1 MIHHQQ
7 WQISTS
13 NQSGFTIIESLVAIV
28 VTSILLAAIAPV
40 IVLSVGTR
48 VQARRIELASDA
60 AKTYVEG
67 VRSRTINAPVITSD
81 DELKEYPA
89 PTVGSLTCNANSY
102 CTAPTTNLYCV
113 SLDGTNCTTTN
124 TRNFVI
130 QAFGYHQM
138 ESTTADQG
146 YQLGVRVYRSDG
158 FASDGGA
165 LKTAPNKQMT
175 FTGGLGERKA
185 PLVELTTEIATKTT
199 KFSDFCDRLKPP
211 EDEDNE
217 NSTCES

>member
-1 MIHHQQ
+1 MIHHKQ
-7 WQISTS
+7 WQTSTS

-40 IVLSVGTR
+40 IILSVGTR

-67 VRSRTINAPVITSD
+67 VRSKSILPPTNPITGDEDSLDDYDAP
-81 DELKEYPA
+81 A
-89 PTVGSLTCNANSY
+89 VGSLTCNANNY
-102 CTAPTTNLYCV
+102 CTAPATNLYCV

-130 QAFGYHQM
+130 QAFRYNQD
-138 ESTTADQG
+138 STEAAKG

-175 FTGGLGERKA
+175 FTGGLGERKS
-185 PLVELTTEIATKTT
+185 PLVELTTEITT
-199 KFSDFCDRLKPP
+199 ETTNFSDFCDRL

-217 NSTCES
+217 ESNCQP